1 MYQLASPVT
10 EWGAMFPIDSIN
22 SNHEIIVVKEGNL
35 FDDHNA
41 NIDALNQPG
50 ISYEFLDK

>member
-1 MYQLASPVT
+1 MT